1 MAAGTLML
9 SGVIDTG
16 EGQGRNGSQSALWP
30 TVTSTMRPWTRWWW
44 HGNAVDKP
52 NLTRL
57 LEIYRQAGIG
67 GVEVTSIY
75 GIKGQDA
82 REIPYL
88 SPGFVAMLAHTC
100 AEAHRLDMGVD
111 LPPGSGWRIGGPSVP
126 IDLASANVVIETHAL
141 AGGERLHLA
150 SAAAHPQAVIAYGPD
165 QATLPLTDKIDAD
178 GRLDWV
184 APLGD
189 WTVYILSQKFSGSKV
204 KRPGP
209 GGSGNSIDPFSQR
222 SLEAG
227 LKPFGGLFAQL
238 PPGAIRA
245 QFHDSYE
252 YEGNWT
258 PDLLSEFRS
267 RCGYDLQDH
276 LPALLGKGDADE
288 GERVRND
295 YRHVM
300 GELLLDRVI
309 TPWVEQAHRHGQLA
323 RNQAHGSPGNL
334 LDLYAVS
341 DIPETEV
348 FGVDRAP
355 LMTMFAS
362 SSAHVMGRP
371 LASSE
376 TGTWIAEHFT
386 ETLAEFK
393 AEADMLF
400 CAGINHIFYQ
410 GTAYSP
416 ADAAWPGWVFYASIE
431 MNPSNPVWH
440 DAPALNAYIT
450 RCQSLLQSGKP
461 DNDILLY
468 WPERDVWG
476 GESKPLLR
484 QLTVHTRAW
493 FEHEPFGKTAQI
505 LVEQG
510 YTLDYISDRQISLAQ
525 TGPKGLIIMPGGR
538 YWTVLVPPCRTMPI
552 EILERLSHLAE
563 GGATILFQN
572 GFPTDVPGWKDL
584 SQRRERLHALIT
596 AIQRTPIAAP
606 SAPANK
612 VQRYRVGRGEIRISD
627 DLITLLEHTGVTR
640 ERSVENTGLAFIR
653 RRNRDGAF
661 YFVVNRGKSAVD
673 QWVSFASMTANI
685 FLMDPMTGRVGKA
698 ATLSTGRRVADVYLQ
713 LAPGESIFVRSTGKQ
728 EVSIPAWHYW
738 QNVGPPQE
746 LTGNWLVTFIEGGP
760 ETPPAFQTAAPASW
774 TKLGG
779 AQVERFAGTARYTTH
794 FTVPSG
800 VKQAQLDL
808 GKVCQSA
815 RVHVNGKP
823 VGTLLSAP
831 FQVIVDN
838 LKTGDNLL
846 EVEVTSVAANRIR
859 DLDRRGVNWKIFKDI
874 NFVSIDY
881 KPFNAADWPLTDCGL
896 LGPVTLQPVAF
907 VDLNDLIATRYEALG
922 KEKVETLF
930 GDEHTHTNAAGAE
943 INADRVVV
951 GLKSLKSSPFTAML
965 APNPAGVKL

>member
-1 MAAGTLML
+1 MAVGTLMW

-16 EGQGRNGSQSALWP
+16 DGQGRNETGSQSALWP

-57 LEIYRQAGIG
+57 LEIYRHAGIG

-75 GIKGQDA
+75 GVKGQDA

-88 SPGFVAMLAHTC
+88 SPGFVAMLTHTC

-126 IDLASANVVIETHAL
+126 IELASANVVIETHAV

-150 SAAAHPQAVIAYGPD
+150 SAATHPQAILAYDPD
-165 QATLPLTDKIDAD
+165 HTPLLLTDKIGAD
-178 GRLDWV
+178 GSLDWV
-184 APLGD
+184 APAGD
-189 WTVYILSQKFSGSKV
+189 WTIYAVSQKFSGSKV

-227 LKPFGGLFAQL
+227 LKPFDALFAHL

-258 PDLLSEFRS
+258 PDLFSEFRS

-276 LPALLGKGDADE
+276 LPALLGKGNADE

-348 FGVDRAP
+348 FGADRAP

-362 SSAHVMGRP
+362 SAAHVMSRP

-393 AEADMLF
+393 AETDMLF

-416 ADAAWPGWVFYASIE
+416 ADAAWPGWLFYASIE
-431 MNPSNPVWH
+431 MNPSNPVWR

-468 WPERDVWG
+468 WPERDVWQG
-476 GESKPLLR
+476 DAKPLIR
-484 QLTVHTRAW
+484 QLTVHKRAW
-493 FEHEPFGKTAQI
+493 FENEPFGKTAQM

-510 YTLDYISDRQISLAQ
+510 YTLDYVSDRQIALAAH
-525 TGPKGLIIMPGGR
+525 TGRKGLIKMPGGF
-538 YWTVLVPPCRTMPI
+538 YWTLLLPPCLSIPI
-552 EILERLSHLAE
+552 ETLERLYLLAE
-563 GGATILFQN
+563 GGAMILFHRS
-572 GFPTDVPGWKDL
+572 FPADVPGWGDL

-596 AIQRTPIAAP
+596 ALQRTPIEAP
-606 SAPANK
+606 SGPGDK
-612 VQRYRVGRGEIRISD
+612 VRRYQVGRGEIRIGD
-627 DLITLLEHTGVTR
+627 DLTALLEQTGVTR
-640 ERSVENTGLAFIR
+640 EHSGENAGLAFIR
-653 RRNRDGAF
+653 RRDRDGAF

-673 QWVSFASMTANI
+673 QWVSFALMTANV
-685 FLMDPMTGRVGKA
+685 FLMDPMTGRAGKA
-698 ATLSTGRRVADVYLQ
+698 AIRVNGGRVTEAYLQ
-713 LAPGESIFVRSTGKQ
+713 LAPGESVFVRSTGKQ
-728 EVSIPAWHYW
+728 EGSIPAWNYW
-738 QNVGPPQE
+738 QNVGPSQE
-746 LTGNWLVTFIEGGP
+746 LVGNWQVTFMEGGP
-760 ETPPAFQTAAPASW
+760 ETPPAFQTAALESW

-779 AQVERFAGTARYTTH
+779 DQAERFAGTARYNLH

-800 VKQAQLDL
+800 VKQARFNL

-815 RVHVNGKP
+815 RVRVNGKSL
-823 VGTLLSAP
+823 GTLLAAP
-831 FQVIVDN
+831 FQVLVDN

-874 NFVSIDY
+874 NFVNIDY

-896 LGPVTLQPVAF
+896 LGPVTLQPVA
-907 VDLNDLIATRYEALG
+907 A
-922 KEKVETLF
+922 K
-930 GDEHTHTNAAGAE
+930 H
-943 INADRVVV
+943 
-951 GLKSLKSSPFTAML
+951 P
-965 APNPAGVKL
+965 